1 MITACIALVHR
12 HLKVC
17 GCKNINH
24 QYSLAS
30 RAQEKEYSPHYKS
43 MCTVEIDWGW
53 WNYQHTFHQHKTL
66 NQFHYR

>member
-1 MITACIALVHR
+1 MITACIALAHR

-43 MCTVEIDWGW
+43 MWLKLIGVGGITNILSI
-53 WNYQHTFHQHKTL
+53 NIKL
-66 NQFHYR
+66 